1 MIWDDCVEALRET
14 QLQQLVREDGEILLR
29 LRLAGQGDLEEVLQ
43 FTPCSRDE
51 SSMRHAF
58 REPQSEAFRTAASH
72 GLACAPQVAAQAACL
87 AAQALHALLRGS
99 CCECRFR
106 LGSGTQDAMD
116 SEHSPDL
123 AIAAAGAKRREA
135 NDSAQ
140 FQLPKQRPR
149 GHVCCR
155 SCRTGGEGCC

>member
-1 MIWDDCVEALRET
+1 MRRRPKCSKPQQPQAGLGLGLDAERIAEEAGNEALKTWLPADCRMT
-14 QLQQLVREDGEILLR
+14 LCWSQQW
-29 LRLAGQGDLEEVLQ
+29 
-43 FTPCSRDE
+43 
-51 SSMRHAF
+51 HAF

-72 GLACAPQVAAQAACL
+72 GLACAPQVAAKAACL

-99 CCECRFR
+99 CCECRFG